1 MAAMGMYS
9 LLGVGALIVVL
20 LIVRFWPEK
29 QTVVEEAVPEKNEPP
44 RNPIG
49 TAATIGQRQL
59 QQDLT
64 GSALG
69 DAGGLLLLADGRG
82 QAGKIAAKLAI
93 DTCLDLYQECQAGE
107 KPQYYFRKAFQA
119 ANHKILSVLEDGR
132 GSTCLAAAIIER
144 SRLYYALVG
153 NSRIALFRDGD
164 LVPVTEG
171 QTIDILAQH
180 RYQQGRISKEQAL
193 KLLHE
198 RRLYNFVGQ
207 DGFHDIEFFSEPIE
221 LQPGDVVVILSD
233 GVTETAPWRKI
244 EDCLSLPITPQEKA
258 QRIIALVEASKRE
271 DKDNASV
278 ILYDLHDPAAK
289 PVGKKQGNK
298 KKGSMNLEKIK
309 QRLSDRLC
317 V

>member
-9 LLGVGALIVVL
+9 LLGIGALIVVL

-29 QTVVEEAVPEKNEPP
+29 QAVAEEAVPEKNEPP

-93 DTCLDLYQECQAGE
+93 DTCLDLDQECQAGE

-144 SRLYYALVG
+144 NRFYYALVG

-198 RRLYNFVGQ
+198 RRLYTFVGQ

-244 EDCLSLPITPQEKA
+244 EDCLSLSLTPQEKA

-289 PVGKKQGNK
+289 PAGKKQGNK